1 MEKVENRA
9 VIKYLFKKGLSGQE
23 IHTDMV
29 NVLGEHAPSYTTVK
43 NWIAEFKRGRSSIDD
58 APRSGRPK
66 TASTTEII
74 EQVHNIVNENPSVST
89 RDLAHTIG
97 ISDERIRYILHEEL
111 HMKKVFGK
119 VVPHTLTIQ
128 QKLNRKQVSQRNL
141 DRFNKNKTDFVRR
154 FVTMDETWIYHH
166 DPKLKQQ
173 RLQWTEAG
181 RLPPKQ
187 TKRERSA
194 KKVMASV
201 FWDSKGILLI
211 DYLKKGETIN
221 SQYYCNLLD
230 RLDKNIR
237 EKRPGLRKK
246 KILFHQDNARVHT
259 SVVTM
264 AKFSEL
270 KYDLV
275 EHPPYSPDLAPSDF
289 HLFRNLKQF
298 LRGKRFSSDEEV
310 VAAVDQ
316 YFVDLPE
323 THFKD
328 GIHLLEKNWSKCIEL
343 LGDYIE

>member
-1 MEKVENRA
+1 MCTVVCDISACFFKIEKVENRA

-29 NVLGEHAPSYTTVK
+29 NVLGEDAPSYTTVK

-74 EQVHNIVNENPSVST
+74 EQVHSIVNEYPSVST
-89 RDLAHTIG
+89 RHLADTVD

-111 HMKKVFGK
+111 HMKKFFGK

-141 DRFNKNKTDFVRR
+141 ERFNKNKTDFVRS

-173 RLQWTEAG
+173 RLQWTEAD

-201 FWDSKGILLI
+201 FWDFKRIL
-211 DYLKKGETIN
+211 
-221 SQYYCNLLD
+221 
-230 RLDKNIR
+230 
-237 EKRPGLRKK
+237 
-246 KILFHQDNARVHT
+246 
-259 SVVTM
+259 
-264 AKFSEL
+264 
-270 KYDLV
+270 
-275 EHPPYSPDLAPSDF
+275 
-289 HLFRNLKQF
+289 
-298 LRGKRFSSDEEV
+298 
-310 VAAVDQ
+310 
-316 YFVDLPE
+316 
-323 THFKD
+323 
-328 GIHLLEKNWSKCIEL
+328 
-343 LGDYIE
+343 